1 MKLYIYE
8 HCPFCARAR
17 MIFGLKHIPVE
28 QHILLCDD
36 SKSPTN
42 MIGEKMVPILQKDD
56 GSYMP
61 ESLDIVDYIDNNYG
75 GKPILT
81 GVRSSEIAELIKQLQ
96 QYDYRL
102 ECPRYVKMDLPEF
115 ATQAAI
121 NDFVASKT
129 NKMGAFTDS
138 LAQTD
143 SLVSAISNI
152 LNKLEPLIISTDYC
166 NGTLSLDDIL
176 LFPVLRN
183 LTCVKN
189 LIFPE
194 KIKTYL
200 ESMSKRTKVELF
212 FDKAI

>member
-17 MIFGLKHIPVE
+17 MIFGLKNVSVE
-28 QHILLCDD
+28 QHVLLSDD
-36 SKSPTN
+36 SKSPES

-56 GSYMP
+56 GSYLP

-81 GVRSSEIAELIKQLQ
+81 GERSPKIAELIKQIQ

-102 ECPRYVKMDLPEF
+102 ECPRYIKMGLSEF
-115 ATQAAI
+115 ATQSAI
-121 NDFVASKT
+121 NDFVVSKT
-129 NKMGAFTDS
+129 KKMGAFDDC

-143 SLVSAISNI
+143 TLASAVSNI
-152 LNKLEPLIISTDYC
+152 LNKLEPLIISPNAC
-166 NGTLSLDDIL
+166 NGTLSLDDIC

-183 LTCVKN
+183 LTCVKALN
-189 LIFPE
+189 FPA
-194 KIKTYL
+194 KIRDYVQSIAKQ
-200 ESMSKRTKVELF
+200 SKIDLF
-212 FDKAI
+212 FDRAI